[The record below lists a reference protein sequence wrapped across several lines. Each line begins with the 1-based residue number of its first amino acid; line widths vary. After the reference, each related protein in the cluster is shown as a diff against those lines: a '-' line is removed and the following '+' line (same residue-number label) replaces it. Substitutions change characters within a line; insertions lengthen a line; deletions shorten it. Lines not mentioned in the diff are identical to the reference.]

1 MLKNQ
6 INQHFLDENTTN
18 KEALEQYENLTG
30 VQKCAILMLLIGED
44 EAANIMTNLSPEEV
58 KSLGSSMYE
67 VQDIDQETVNLVL
80 DEFLQIIKKKKN
92 QFLLFISGLLVSI
105 NWGTWLYAVSVNRLL
120 DSSLGYYIYPI
131 ISVFLGK
138 IFLNEKLNRNQFIAV
153 ILVIISLFY
162 FLLKLGELPWI
173 GLTVAITFSLY
184 GLIRKKIKVSSDIGL
199 FIETLLISPIAIII
213 FIYLMK
219 LNLNVFS
226 FNEPLLSFYLFW
238 SGFMTL
244 VPLFLYTLGFKII
257 GIGPASMILFLT
269 PTSQFLLGISYFG
282 EILTLERFLG
292 FVIIWIAVIIYLNEL
307 RKQ

>member
-1 MLKNQ
+1 MQQRQLSGIFYAAFASLWWGVVGTIFFKFVSFASF
-6 INQHFLDENTTN
+6 IELTVHRTIWTAVLLFLTTSIY
-18 KEALEQYENLTG
+18 K
-30 VQKCAILMLLIGED
+30 KW
-44 EAANIMTNLSPEEV
+44 P
-58 KSLGSSMYE
+58 
-67 VQDIDQETVNLVL
+67 
-80 DEFLQIIKKKKN
+80 EFLKIIKKKKN
-92 QFLLFISGLLVSI
+92 QYLLFISGLLVSI

-153 ILVIISLFY
+153 ILVIISLIY

-199 FIETLLISPIAIII
+199 FIETLLISPIAIIL
-213 FIYLMK
+213 FIYLIK
-219 LNLNVFS
+219 LNMNIFS
-226 FNEPLLSFYLFW
+226 YDEPLLSFYLFW

-282 EILTLERFLG
+282 EVLTLERFLG
-292 FVIIWIAVIIYLNEL
+292 FMIIWIAVIIYLNEL

>member
-1 MLKNQ
+1 MQQKQLSGIFYAAFASLWWGVVGTIFFKFVSFASY
-6 INQHFLDENTTN
+6 IELTVHRTIWTAVLLLFTTSIY
-18 KEALEQYENLTG
+18 K
-30 VQKCAILMLLIGED
+30 KW
-44 EAANIMTNLSPEEV
+44 P
-58 KSLGSSMYE
+58 
-67 VQDIDQETVNLVL
+67 
-80 DEFLQIIKKKKN
+80 EFLKIIKKKKN

-138 IFLNEKLNRNQFIAV
+138 IFLREKLNKNQFIAV
-153 ILVIISLFY
+153 ILVIISLLY

-184 GLIRKKIKVSSDIGL
+184 GLIRKKIKVSPDIGL
-199 FIETLLISPIAIII
+199 LIETLLISPIAVIL

-219 LNLNVFS
+219 LNINVFS
-226 FNEPLLSFYLFW
+226 YKEPLLSFYLFW

-269 PTSQFLLGISYFG
+269 PTSQFLLGITYFG
-282 EILTLERFLG
+282 EILTLEKFFG
-292 FVIIWIAVIIYLNEL
+292 FVIIWVAVFIYLNEL
-307 RKQ
+307 RKE

>member
-1 MLKNQ
+1 MQQRQLSGIFYAAFASLWWGVVGTIFFKFVSFASF
-6 INQHFLDENTTN
+6 IELTVHRTIWTAVLLFLTTSIY
-18 KEALEQYENLTG
+18 K
-30 VQKCAILMLLIGED
+30 KW
-44 EAANIMTNLSPEEV
+44 P
-58 KSLGSSMYE
+58 
-67 VQDIDQETVNLVL
+67 
-80 DEFLQIIKKKKN
+80 EFLQIIKKKKN

-153 ILVIISLFY
+153 ILVIISLIY

-219 LNLNVFS
+219 LNMNIFS
-226 FNEPLLSFYLFW
+226 YDEPLLSFYLFW

-269 PTSQFLLGISYFG
+269 PTSQFLLGITYFD
-282 EILTLERFLG
+282 EILTFEKFFG
-292 FVIIWIAVIIYLNEL
+292 FVIIWIAVFIYLNEL
-307 RKQ
+307 RKE

>member
-1 MLKNQ
+1 MQQRQLSGIFYAAFASLWWGVVGTIFFKFVSFASF
-6 INQHFLDENTTN
+6 IELTVHRTIWTAVLLFLTTSIY
-18 KEALEQYENLTG
+18 K
-30 VQKCAILMLLIGED
+30 KW
-44 EAANIMTNLSPEEV
+44 P
-58 KSLGSSMYE
+58 
-67 VQDIDQETVNLVL
+67 
-80 DEFLQIIKKKKN
+80 EFLKIIKKKKN

-219 LNLNVFS
+219 LNMNIFS
-226 FNEPLLSFYLFW
+226 YDEPLLSFYLFW

-282 EILTLERFLG
+282 EILTLEKFLG
-292 FVIIWIAVIIYLNEL
+292 FMIIWIAVIIYLNEL